1 MFENDVRRFI
11 AVLELTKVL
20 REIEDDARRYI
31 AMLEPVEDLI
41 DRRQRLQLD
50 IGLDLAVDGE
60 GERFGH
66 VLACANERTSD
77 RDAVRHHIEQ
87 RNREFAWRQPDQHAS
102 ATLPSHTNA
111 LRECAER
118 RSCDQNAMS
127 SAAGLFL
134 HRSCR

>member
-20 REIEDDARRYI
+20 REIEDNARRYI

-41 DRRQRLQLD
+41 DVDSQRLQLD

-66 VLACANERTSD
+66 VLACADERTPD

-87 RNREFAWRQPDQHAS
+87 RNREYRPAAARPGRECHAS
-102 ATLPSHTNA
+102 G
-111 LRECAER
+111 
-118 RSCDQNAMS
+118 SCQ
-127 SAAGLFL
+127 
-134 HRSCR
+134 HPV